1 MLFLQAAL
9 LGIWAYHLFKTTN
22 KTIFFIYEL
31 TKGDHIKFK
40 RGIYSHHAV
49 VVDVYVDTNSY
60 KVIHF
65 TGEKRSGGAA
75 EITEEILKFEMEE
88 ITLIRYRYGRLSKRI
103 TVKRAYDLLNIQETS
118 TRAIIYNILVNNCE
132 HFATWCVTGEA
143 ESIQVNKALAPIAP
157 FISSIGN
164 IQRPY

>member
-1 MLFLQAAL
+1 M
-9 LGIWAYHLFKTTN
+9 
-22 KTIFFIYEL
+22 
-31 TKGDHIKFK
+31 
-40 RGIYSHHAV
+40 
-49 VVDVYVDTNSY
+49 
-60 KVIHF
+60 
-65 TGEKRSGGAA
+65 
-75 EITEEILKFEMEE
+75 
-88 ITLIRYRYGRLSKRI
+88 RYRYGRLSKRI